1 MRFFFDMNRYART
14 AESKNF
20 KIIPIDLP
28 FSLFDFVDN
37 HFKGLSSLRRILS
50 QVRISGGKTM
60 VIEEIGGADDI
71 IEENEDIKTR
81 YPDFNKSTTY
91 RLSFFKKK
99 FSTKRGLSTSIN
111 SDFIGY
117 AIVKSDDF
125 QDARKSKKR
134 VYESVVAV
142 RRSRNYFVRGAQN

>member
-60 VIEEIGGADDI
+60 VMEEIEISD
-71 IEENEDIKTR
+71 R
-81 YPDFNKSTTY
+81 DFKGL
-91 RLSFFKKK
+91 RDLSSGKEVEL
-99 FSTKRGLSTSIN
+99 R
-111 SDFIGY
+111 
-117 AIVKSDDF
+117 
-125 QDARKSKKR
+125 
-134 VYESVVAV
+134 
-142 RRSRNYFVRGAQN
+142 